1 MTELETKGHGRT
13 IIMSLIAVFIGAI
26 AILWSWNTI
35 AVDMFAQPE
44 MEFRHAI
51 AVELLIIA
59 AGSLFSLSNLFKRFA
74 EV

>member
-1 MTELETKGHGRT
+1 MTELGNKGHGRT
-13 IIMSLIAVFIGAI
+13 IVLSLSAVFFGGV
-26 AILWSWNTI
+26 AILWSWNTV
-35 AVDMFAQPE
+35 AVEMFAQPE

-59 AGSLFSLSNLFKRFA
+59 AGSLLSLPYLFKRFS